1 MLSTNNN
8 VFTSRRN
15 KSNKL
20 ESKFN
25 LFTFITFIVLVA
37 YVFLLMGLLLWAFM
51 TSFKTIGDYRLNKIG
66 LPKQW
71 VWNYETVFNQFYVFK
86 TTDTGREKVS
96 MGTMFLNAFFY
107 SLGCAFTNTLVPCFT
122 AYLCSRFKYKFSKI
136 VHSIVIITMII
147 PIVGSLP
154 SEIQMA
160 KNLMLY
166 DKLWGLWIMKANFLG
181 MYFLLFYN
189 NFKVLPMAYTEAA
202 KIDGAGNTTIF
213 LRIIFPLI
221 RNTFITIML
230 IKFIEFWNDYQIPLV
245 YMPSYPTIALGMYHM
260 AYTTIN
266 NLSRVPMRM
275 AGSIMMIT
283 PILILFLAVQKRL
296 LGNLTM
302 GGIKG

>member
-1 MLSTNNN
+1 
-8 VFTSRRN
+8 
-15 KSNKL
+15 
-20 ESKFN
+20 
-25 LFTFITFIVLVA
+25 
-37 YVFLLMGLLLWAFM
+37 
-51 TSFKTIGDYRLNKIG
+51 
-66 LPKQW
+66 
-71 VWNYETVFNQFYVFK
+71 
-86 TTDTGREKVS
+86 
-96 MGTMFLNAFFY
+96 
-107 SLGCAFTNTLVPCFT
+107 
-122 AYLCSRFKYKFSKI
+122 
-136 VHSIVIITMII
+136 MII

-221 RNTFITIML
+221 KNTFITIML